1 MPDILFTVIIPS
13 YNRADFIAKT
23 IQSVLNQT
31 CSNFELIIVDD
42 GSTDSTE
49 KTIFSFKDP
58 RIKYFKKE
66 NAERGAARN
75 FGVSKAKGDYITFL
89 DSDDLLYS
97 KYLEEANLFIANN
110 NEINIFHQLFEVRNN
125 SDKLIQSADYSNS
138 NVFKSLITKGN
149 FMACQ
154 GMFLKADFAKS
165 NLFIEDRSL
174 AGSEDY
180 ELWLR
185 ISTTTN
191 IVINPVV
198 TSALVQHPERSVIKI
213 NVAKLVSRKELM
225 LHYLLS
231 NYLINKKLLKFK
243 NQLKTGAYSYI
254 SLHVALSKQSK
265 KIALKYLFKAIKQ
278 SPMFIFKRRFFAI
291 IKHLIF

>member
-1 MPDILFTVIIPS
+1 MPDILFSVIIPS

-97 KYLEEANLFIANN
+97 TYLEEANLFIASN

-231 NYLINKKLLKFK
+231 NNLINKKLLKFK
-243 NQLKTGAYSYI
+243 NLLKTGAYSYI